1 METEEEQVEQLKAW
15 LKENGLSIVFGI
27 IIGVGGIG
35 GYKYWNYVQDTTATE
50 ASAHFSKMI
59 DALDAGNYDSVQTQA
74 DALINDYA
82 STDYALMAQLAL
94 AKSHVVNGDF
104 DKAEQALQQV
114 VGSGGQKP
122 LSYVARTRLAAL
134 QIQNG
139 KIDLALGT
147 LNTEFPDEFSARVGE
162 LRGDAYATQGKAAE
176 AIAAYR
182 NAQSAKLGA
191 VDESFLRQKI
201 DDLGVQD

>member
-15 LKENGLSIVFGI
+15 LKENGLSIVLGI

-35 GYKYWNYVQDTTATE
+35 GYNYWNHVQETAAAE
-50 ASAHFSKMI
+50 ASSHFSKMMT
-59 DALDAGNYDSVQTQA
+59 ALDAGDHQKVDEHA

-94 AKSHVVNGDF
+94 AKRQVVDGEF
-104 DKAEQALQQV
+104 DKAVLALQQV
-114 VGSGGQKP
+114 VGSGEQKP
-122 LSYVARTRLAAL
+122 LAYVARTRLAAL

-139 KIDLALGT
+139 QIDLALST
-147 LNTEFPDEFSARVGE
+147 LDAQFPDEFKARVDE
-162 LRGDAYATQGKAAE
+162 LRGDAYALQGKVVE

-182 NAQSAKLGA
+182 NAQSAKLRPA
-191 VDESFLRQKI
+191 NETFLLQKL
-201 DDLGVQD
+201 DDLGAQD

>member
-94 AKSHVVNGDF
+94 AKSHVVNGNF

>member
-15 LKENGLSIVFGI
+15 LKENGLSIVLGI
-27 IIGVGGIG
+27 VIGVGGIG
-35 GYKYWNYVQDTTATE
+35 GYNYWNYVQETTATE

-59 DALDAGNYDSVQTQA
+59 DALNAGNHDSVQTQA
-74 DALINDYA
+74 NTLVNDYA

-94 AKSHVVNGDF
+94 AKSHVVKRDF
-104 DKAEQALQQV
+104 EQAEQALQQV
-114 VGSGGQKP
+114 VGSAGQKP

-139 KIDLALGT
+139 KIDQALGT

-162 LRGDAYATQGKAAE
+162 LRGDAYALQGKVAE

-182 NAQSAKLGA
+182 DAQSAELGVA
-191 VDESFLRQKI
+191 DESFLRQKI
-201 DDLGVQD
+201 DNLGVQD